1 MENNYGMEQQQE
13 GSVLRGLLGA
23 LIGAI
28 LGAVIWGAVGLLTQR
43 VFSLIGI
50 LLGFLTAKG
59 YELLKGRD
67 GVVKIV
73 IVVICVILSVVLG
86 EAIYNGG
93 MIHQAYL
100 EKVESDIAYYK
111 TFNIDVQAMIETNPT
126 LAYSEYLYTE
136 KEVFEMY
143 LTDKEYLADAGKNL
157 VTALLFAA
165 IGAGAVIVDMAKK
178 KQQTPVAASA
188 AFEPAEQQASEQA
201 ESTDSMEA

>member
-13 GSVLRGLLGA
+13 GSILRGLLGA

-188 AFEPAEQQASEQA
+188 AFEPAEQESSEQA

>member
-13 GSVLRGLLGA
+13 GSILRGLLGA

-100 EKVESDIAYYK
+100 EKLESDIAYYK

-178 KQQTPVAASA
+178 KQQTPVTASA
-188 AFEPAEQQASEQA
+188 AFAHAETEETRQTE
-201 ESTDSMEA
+201 ETDSMEA